1 MSMCLW
7 SGSGHMRGISLY
19 QSMLH
24 EKLVPHEI
32 TSSNLADLMFELGEF
47 YLKSCP

>member
-1 MSMCLW
+1 
-7 SGSGHMRGISLY
+7 MRGISLY

-47 YLKSCP
+47 YLKVLNLVLMRRK